1 MRFNSL
7 TLRNILYP
15 IILITIFVGVISLT
29 ADYGN
34 KINNTNFSHNISL
47 DKMAKSGDAL
57 DRASILASENSSN
70 IENIEKISA
79 PLNYKKLDVFIINK
93 NLSSP
98 YKLNSELVQI
108 DILGSLGK

>member
-1 MRFNSL
+1 MKLKNFLFLLVVSIFFSL
-7 TLRNILYP
+7 VGNLY
-15 IILITIFVGVISLT
+15 T
-29 ADYGN
+29 N
-34 KINNTNFSHNISL
+34 MKINEVSKNLSIVNKDIVELQIIKDQTFNLYQEQFS
-47 DKMAKSGDAL
+47 
-57 DRASILASENSSN
+57 

-79 PLNYKKLDVFIINK
+79 SLNYKKLDVFIINK

>member
-1 MRFNSL
+1 MKLKNFLFLLVVSMFVSL
-7 TLRNILYP
+7 VGNLY
-15 IILITIFVGVISLT
+15 T
-29 ADYGN
+29 N
-34 KINNTNFSHNISL
+34 MKINEVSKNLSIVNKDIVELQIIKDQTFNLYQEQFS
-47 DKMAKSGDAL
+47 
-57 DRASILASENSSN
+57 

-79 PLNYKKLDVFIINK
+79 SLNYKKLDVFIINK

>member
-1 MRFNSL
+1 MSIVNKDIVELQIIKDQTFN
-7 TLRNILYP
+7 LYQEQ
-15 IILITIFVGVISLT
+15 
-29 ADYGN
+29 
-34 KINNTNFSHNISL
+34 FS
-47 DKMAKSGDAL
+47 
-57 DRASILASENSSN
+57 

-79 PLNYKKLDVFIINK
+79 SLNYKKLDVFIINK

>member
-1 MRFNSL
+1 MKLKNFLFLLVVS
-7 TLRNILYP
+7 
-15 IILITIFVGVISLT
+15 IFVSLV
-29 ADYGN
+29 GN
-34 KINNTNFSHNISL
+34 LYTNMKINEVSKNLSIVNKDIVELQIIKDQTFNLYKEQFS
-47 DKMAKSGDAL
+47 
-57 DRASILASENSSN
+57 

-79 PLNYKKLDVFIINK
+79 SLNYKKLDVFIINK